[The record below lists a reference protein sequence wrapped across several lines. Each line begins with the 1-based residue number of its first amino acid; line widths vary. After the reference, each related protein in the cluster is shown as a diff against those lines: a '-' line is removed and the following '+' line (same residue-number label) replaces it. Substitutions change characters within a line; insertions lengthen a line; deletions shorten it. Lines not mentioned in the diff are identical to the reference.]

1 MSSLTIGSL
10 FSGIGGLELGL
21 ERAGMK
27 VLWQS
32 EIDDDAR
39 AVLKQHWPDTHC
51 YEDVRDVKSAKS
63 IDVICG
69 GFPCQDYSDAG
80 RRSGLAGD
88 RGALWWEMHRV
99 IAECRPTWIV
109 GENVPGLLAS
119 NGGMDFGTII
129 SSLVGWDVPTPLG
142 GWGNAGLVQGRS
154 DHYGIVYGTLDSQY
168 FGVPQRRRRLFIVG
182 HSGGVARPEIL
193 ALSEGL
199 FGHSAPGTGS
209 WLCPSSEVGQCVEE
223 GGSSQVGPIAFHPT
237 QDPIHG
243 PVSPALGVTTD
254 GMACLNVT
262 ATDNV
267 PRRLTPVECERLQGF
282 PDDWTRYGLDN
293 KLLRKGTRY
302 QMLGNA
308 VTVNVAEWIGQQIS

>member
-99 IAECRPTWIV
+99 IAECRPTWVIA
-109 GENVPGLLAS
+109 ENVPGIITS
-119 NGGMDFGTII
+119 RGGQDFLEIVR
-129 SSLVGWDVPTPLG
+129 SLVQLG
-142 GWGNAGLVQGRS
+142 
-154 DHYGIVYGTLDSQY
+154 YGVTWATLDSQY

-182 HSGGVARPEIL
+182 HSRGVARPEIL

-282 PDDWTRYGLDN
+282 PDDWTRYGLSN
-293 KLLRKGTRY
+293 KPLRKGTRY

>member
-99 IAECRPTWIV
+99 IAECRPTWVIA
-109 GENVPGLLAS
+109 ENVPGIITS
-119 NGGMDFGTII
+119 RGGRDFLEIVR
-129 SSLVGWDVPTPLG
+129 SLVQLG
-142 GWGNAGLVQGRS
+142 
-154 DHYGIVYGTLDSQY
+154 YGVTWATLDSQY

-209 WLCPSSEVGQCVEE
+209 WLCPSGEIGQGVEE
-223 GGSSQVGPIAFHPT
+223 GGSSQVGLA
-237 QDPIHG
+237 
-243 PVSPALGVTTD
+243 
-254 GMACLNVT
+254 T
-262 ATDNV
+262 A
-267 PRRLTPVECERLQGF
+267 
-282 PDDWTRYGLDN
+282 
-293 KLLRKGTRY
+293 
-302 QMLGNA
+302 
-308 VTVNVAEWIGQQIS
+308 